1 MTAAVFEAASGG
13 ETAENP
19 AGGQLAFKVRGRES
33 GGRLTAFETSVAP
46 GHGPPL
52 HCHSVEDETL
62 YVIEGEFRFRLG
74 GVEHVGGPG
83 SFAFVP
89 HGVDHTFQN
98 VSDETGR
105 MLIHF
110 TPAGMERF
118 FERFDELGS
127 ATAGAFERLAPEV
140 GMEVLGPPLGG

>member
-1 MTAAVFEAASGG
+1 MAAVFQAASGG
-13 ETAENP
+13 QTAENP
-19 AGGQLAFKVRGRES
+19 AGGQVAFKVRGPES
-33 GGRLTAFETSVAP
+33 GGQLTAFETSVAA
-46 GHGPPL
+46 GQGPPL
-52 HCHSVEDETL
+52 HRHEAEDETL

-74 GVEHVGGPG
+74 DDEHVGGPG
-83 SFAFVP
+83 SFAYVP
-89 HGVDHTFQN
+89 RGVHHTFQN
-98 VSDETGR
+98 VSSEPGR

-127 ATAGAFERLAPEV
+127 ATPGAFQRLAPEV